1 MVEKSEIDPPTR
13 AAGRAGSGGTTPRQ
27 VRPSLRQVGPGLVLA
42 ATCVGVGDMVT
53 AIVAAEKTQHALVW
67 AFIAAVIIKYYVTI
81 AIGRWNLATG
91 KTIVQ
96 GFRAI
101 SVVAIVLVAIYAVI
115 WGLMFGAAGPSVVG
129 LSATAMFPVFNASV
143 WAIIHGVAAFIIV
156 LVGRY
161 RVIEQVM
168 KVCVGLMFVGMVGAA
183 LLVRPDFGSIVAG
196 IVPTFPD
203 GSVFY
208 VIGIIGGVGGTL
220 TLTAYG
226 YWVREKG
233 WRGREFLPM
242 MKLDSVIGYIATAIF
257 AISVLVIGATF
268 LYSSGRTVDSAEGL
282 LALADPLRDS
292 YGQLAYW
299 LFLVGFWAISFSSV
313 LGVWSGVSYLF
324 ADIIRNVV
332 NKGKE
337 DALDEGGE
345 DAAAPL
351 RKTKSYRFYL
361 ILLTFPSIPV
371 MLLGSPVFLV
381 LAWVTLGA
389 LFMPFLTA
397 ALLYLLNA
405 KKFGARQPGE
415 SPFSMVNIVLAFSFV
430 LFVVLMAS
438 ELVNTFS

>member
-1 MVEKSEIDPPTR
+1 MSNP
-13 AAGRAGSGGTTPRQ
+13 

-53 AIVAAEKTQHALVW
+53 AIVAGEKTQHGLVW
-67 AFIAAVIIKYYVTI
+67 AFLVAVIIKYYVTI

-101 SVVAIVLVAIYAVI
+101 SVVAIVLVAVYAVI
-115 WGLMFGAAGPSVVG
+115 WGLMFGAAGPAVVG
-129 LSATAMFPVFNASV
+129 LSATAMFPVFDANT

-161 RVIEQVM
+161 RVIEQIM

-183 LLVRPDFGSIVAG
+183 LLVRPDFGSIAVG
-196 IVPTFPD
+196 IVPRIPD
-203 GSVFY
+203 GSLFY
-208 VIGIIGGVGGTL
+208 VISIIGGVGGTL

-226 YWVREKG
+226 YWVRDKG

-242 MKLDSVIGYIATAIF
+242 MRLDSAIGYIATAIF

-268 LYSSGRTVDSAEGL
+268 LYGFGRSVDSAGGL
-282 LALADPLRDS
+282 LALAEPLRDS
-292 YGQLAYW
+292 YGHAAYW
-299 LFLVGFWAISFSSV
+299 FFLVGFWAIAFSSV

-324 ADIIRNVV
+324 ADLVRNVV

-337 DALDEGGE
+337 VDAGGE
-345 DAAAPL
+345 GDKAPL
-351 RKTKSYRFYL
+351 QKTKSYRVYL
-361 ILLTFPSIPV
+361 LLLTFPSIPV

-389 LFMPFLTA
+389 FFMPFLTI

-405 KKFGARQPGE
+405 KKYGVRRPGE
-415 SPFSMVNIVLAFSFV
+415 SPFSLVNIVLALSAV
-430 LFVVLMAS
+430 LFVVLMVS
-438 ELVNTFS
+438 ELIRTFS